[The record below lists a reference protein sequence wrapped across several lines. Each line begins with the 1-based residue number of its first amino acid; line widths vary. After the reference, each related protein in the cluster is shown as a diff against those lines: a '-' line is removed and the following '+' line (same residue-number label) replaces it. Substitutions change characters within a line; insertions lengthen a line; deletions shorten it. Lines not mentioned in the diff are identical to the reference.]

1 MHLTYNEVT
10 LAYHKYV
17 QLQAFFSSLL
27 DTWRKTSGR
36 EIDPAI
42 LRFISPMG
50 FGHINFNGVIVFPF
64 EHYRAQ
70 LLAAARGFRARS
82 ARR

>member
-1 MHLTYNEVT
+1 MAYNTNCLQRT
-10 LAYHKYV
+10 LDA
-17 QLQAFFSSLL
+17 
-27 DTWRKTSGR
+27 WRKTLSR

-64 EHYRAQ
+64 EHYRPQ
-70 LLAAARGFRARS
+70 LLASARGIRARS
-82 ARR
+82 PWH